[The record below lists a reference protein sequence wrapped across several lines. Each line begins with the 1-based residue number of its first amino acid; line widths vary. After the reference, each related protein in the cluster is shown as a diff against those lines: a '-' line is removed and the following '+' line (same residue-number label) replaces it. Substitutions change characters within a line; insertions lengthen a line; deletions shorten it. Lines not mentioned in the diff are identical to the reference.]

1 MVTMMKIVMTLI
13 TVPMQVKHDNDSA
26 SIDMYISWM
35 KQMDIHQLQSHCFNS
50 MPNHKTKLFADV
62 IPGSGMF
69 LVWIS

>member
-1 MVTMMKIVMTLI
+1 MA
-13 TVPMQVKHDNDSA
+13 DNDDTDRA

-35 KQMDIHQLQSHCFNS
+35 KQINIQEWQSHCFNS

-69 LVWIS
+69 LVLDIVIFS